1 MPLGRLA
8 GSARSEEGSEAFLE
22 GMVRRSGAWR
32 RYGAISRCRSAQP
45 RTRSSGFGTVSG
57 WRTWTA
63 C

>member
-1 MPLGRLA
+1 
-8 GSARSEEGSEAFLE
+8 
-22 GMVRRSGAWR
+22 RRSGAWR